1 MKSIF
6 QLSEQHRAVLMS
18 NPWFAGLPE
27 ELREDIMARGQLRTL
42 MPDECLCR
50 RGEDPKGWY
59 AVLEGAIRLSSVS
72 CEGQESVMHFY
83 DPGSWLGDLAMI
95 DGLPRAYDSYA
106 HLPSVLLQ
114 IRLADFVELQQR
126 HPVFRQ
132 QLLELQ
138 CRRVRYLLSIYEAA
152 STQAL
157 EKRLASRLLILAL
170 GFGSN
175 TSDGVVSIALHLPQ
189 ETLAQLLGAS
199 RQRINQVLKQWEAD
213 GMIEQKYGRITL
225 LDKPRLER
233 LAEECERPLRE
244 FGYDVPFGSARQF
257 I

>member
-1 MKSIF
+1 M
-6 QLSEQHRAVLMS
+6 LLS

-27 ELREDIMARGQLRTL
+27 ALREDIITRGQLRTL

-59 AVLEGAIRLSSVS
+59 GVLEGAIRLSSVS

-114 IRLADFVELQQR
+114 VRPADFVELQQR
-126 HPVFRQ
+126 HPIFRQ

-157 EKRLASRLLILAL
+157 EKRLASRLLILAM
-170 GFGSN
+170 GFGSH
-175 TSDGVVSIALHLPQ
+175 TSEGVSIALHLPQ

-199 RQRINQVLKQWEAD
+199 RQRINQVLKLWEAER
-213 GMIEQKYGRITL
+213 MIEQKYGRITL

-233 LAEECERPLRE
+233 MAEECERPLRE